1 MTALR
6 ERLARKPHGYRFTI
20 GRILAIYAGLMV
32 SIFLA
37 ALDQTIVAT
46 ALPKVVSDLGGITQY
61 SWVFTAYMLASTV
74 TVPLYGKLGDVHGRK
89 NLFLIAI
96 VLFLA
101 GSALCG
107 LAQSMTE
114 LVVFRAIQGIGAGG

>member
-1 MTALR
+1 MGRLR
-6 ERLARKPHGYRFTI
+6 ARLAHKPPGYRFTI

-32 SIFLA
+32 ALFLA

-46 ALPKVVSDLGGITQY
+46 AVPRIVSDLGGITQY

-74 TVPLYGKLGDVHGRK
+74 TVPLYGKLGDVHGRRP
-89 NLFLIAI
+89 LMLAAISIFL
-96 VLFLA
+96 L

-107 LAQSMTE
+107 A
-114 LVVFRAIQGIGAGG
+114 A